1 MAGAG
6 GRAVHASGEDVYEAG
21 QEAAVPGREG
31 GWDRWW
37 GMALVAVLL
46 PAVLAA
52 AVPRGVP
59 RRH

>member
-1 MAGAG
+1 MTP
-6 GRAVHASGEDVYEAG
+6 G
-21 QEAAVPGREG
+21 QEAVGPAREG

-46 PAVLAA
+46 PAALAA
-52 AVPRGVP
+52 AVPRGAP